1 MYRRKSILAS
11 LFDCDNPVQD
21 ALAHG
26 SPAGIKLAAEA
37 VAVQFEILRRTSVHS
52 PAEVYRVK
60 TGKRIWIVFYLLVA
74 GGAALFTFLLIHQGA
89 PQVMAAFASA
99 GWWIAAVVIYHLAVP
114 LLLDALAWWSLFP
127 RAERLSLWEFF
138 WMRWIGES
146 VSTLVPSAS
155 VGGDVVRARLAALHG
170 ASIPTAAASVLVDI
184 TLGVFVQIVF
194 TLLGLALIVTATGRQ
209 SFVRPTLIGAVIGVL
224 AIIGFYVVQRL
235 GMFRF
240 VGKMISRLAN
250 AEDWHSLV
258 HSGHT
263 LDEAIRTQYAR
274 RSGVVG
280 CCAWTGASLILG
292 SGEIW
297 IALHALGLH
306 AALMNSVILQSMVLT
321 IRSVVFPV
329 PGALGVQEG
338 GYVLV
343 GNLLGIPGDAAFAL
357 SLIARVRELILGI
370 PGLIAWQVIEARR
383 VLRARLA
390 ASAQ

>member
-1 MYRRKSILAS
+1 MK
-11 LFDCDNPVQD
+11 
-21 ALAHG
+21 G
-26 SPAGIKLAAEA
+26 
-37 VAVQFEILRRTSVHS
+37 
-52 PAEVYRVK
+52 
-60 TGKRIWIVFYLLVA
+60 GKRIRVVFYLLVGA
-74 GGAALFTFLLIHQGA
+74 GAALFTFLLIHQGA

-99 GWWIAAVVIYHLAVP
+99 GWWIAAVVVYHFIVP
-114 LLLDALAWWSLFP
+114 LFLDATAWWSLFP

-155 VGGDVVRARLAALHG
+155 VGGDVVRARLAALYG
-170 ASIPTAAASVLVDI
+170 APIATAAASVLVDI
-184 TLGVFVQIVF
+184 TLGVFVQIGF
-194 TLLGLALIVTATGRQ
+194 TLLGLALIVTATGHQ
-209 SFVRPTLIGAVIGVL
+209 TFVRPTLIGAVIGIL
-224 AIIGFYVVQRL
+224 AIVGFYVVQRL

-240 VGKMISRLAN
+240 IGKMISRLAN

-263 LDEAIRTQYAR
+263 LDEAIRRQYAR

-280 CCAWTGASLILG
+280 CCIWTGTSLILG

-297 IALHALGLH
+297 MALHALGLH
-306 AALMNSVILQSMVLT
+306 ATMVNSVILQSMVLT
-321 IRSVVFPV
+321 IRSAMFPV
-329 PGALGVQEG
+329 PGAIGVQEG

-370 PGLIAWQVIEARR
+370 PVLIVWQVIEARR
-383 VLRARLA
+383 VLLPRVVANAR
-390 ASAQ
+390 

>member
-1 MYRRKSILAS
+1 MKGRKKI
-11 LFDCDNPVQD
+11 
-21 ALAHG
+21 
-26 SPAGIKLAAEA
+26 
-37 VAVQFEILRRTSVHS
+37 
-52 PAEVYRVK
+52 
-60 TGKRIWIVFYLLVA
+60 RIAFYLLA
-74 GGAALFTFLLIHQGA
+74 LGGAALFTFLLIRQGA
-89 PQVMAAFASA
+89 SQVGAAFASA
-99 GWWIAAVVIYHLAVP
+99 GWWIGAVVVYHFAVP
-114 LLLDALAWWSLFP
+114 LLLDTTAWWVLFP
-127 RAERLSLWEFF
+127 KPERLSLWQLF

-155 VGGDVVRARLAALHG
+155 VGGDVVRARLAALDG

-194 TLLGLALIVTATGRQ
+194 TLLGLALIVTATGHQ
-209 SFVRPTLIGAVIGVL
+209 SFIRPTLIGAVIGVL

-240 VGKMISRLAN
+240 IGKMISRLAN

-274 RSGVVG
+274 RRGVIG
-280 CCAWTGASLILG
+280 CCAWTATSLILG

-297 IALHALGLH
+297 IALHALGLR
-306 AALMNSVILQSMVLT
+306 ATLINAVILQSMVLT
-321 IRSVVFPV
+321 IRSAMFPV

-370 PGLIAWQVIEARR
+370 PGLIAWQLIEARR
-383 VLRARLA
+383 VWRARFA
-390 ASAQ
+390 ANAR

>member
-1 MYRRKSILAS
+1 MKTPRKIHL
-11 LFDCDNPVQD
+11 
-21 ALAHG
+21 
-26 SPAGIKLAAEA
+26 
-37 VAVQFEILRRTSVHS
+37 T
-52 PAEVYRVK
+52 
-60 TGKRIWIVFYLLVA
+60 IWLL
-74 GGAALFTFLLIHQGA
+74 GLTGAALFTILLIHQGV
-89 PQVMAAFASA
+89 PQVMAVFASA
-99 GWWIAAVVIYHLAVP
+99 GWWIAAVVIYHFAVP
-114 LLLDALAWWSLFP
+114 VLLDTLAWWSLFP
-127 RAERLSLWEFF
+127 RSERLPLWELL

-170 ASIPTAAASVLVDI
+170 APIPTAAASVLVDI

-194 TLLGLALIVTATGRQ
+194 TLLGLALIVTATGHQ

-224 AIIGFYVVQRL
+224 AIVGFYVVQRL

-240 VGKMISRLAN
+240 IGKMISRLAN

-263 LDEAIRTQYAR
+263 LDEAVRTQYAR
-274 RSGVVG
+274 RRGGIG
-280 CCAWTGASLILG
+280 CCAWTATSLILG

-297 IALHALGLH
+297 IALYALGLRSTVVN
-306 AALMNSVILQSMVLT
+306 AVILQSMVLT

-357 SLIARVRELILGI
+357 SLIARVRELILGV
-370 PGLIAWQVIEARR
+370 PGLIAWQVIEGRR
-383 VLRARLA
+383 VFRARLA
-390 ASAQ
+390 ANAR

>member
-1 MYRRKSILAS
+1 MKASGKIRITIWLLGLAG
-11 LFDCDNPVQD
+11 V
-21 ALAHG
+21 G
-26 SPAGIKLAAEA
+26 
-37 VAVQFEILRRTSVHS
+37 
-52 PAEVYRVK
+52 
-60 TGKRIWIVFYLLVA
+60 
-74 GGAALFTFLLIHQGA
+74 LFTFLLIRQGA
-89 PQVMAAFASA
+89 SQVGAAFASA
-99 GWWIAAVVIYHLAVP
+99 GWWIAAVAIYHLAVP
-114 LLLDALAWWSLFP
+114 VLLDAVAWWALFP
-127 RAERLSLWEFF
+127 KAERPSLWQLF

-146 VSTLVPSAS
+146 VSTLVPSAA

-170 ASIPTAAASVLVDI
+170 PSIPTAAASVLVDI
-184 TLGVFVQIVF
+184 TLGVFVQIAF
-194 TLLGLALIVTATGRQ
+194 TLLGLGLIVAVTGQ
-209 SFVRPTLIGAVIGVL
+209 QGFVRPTVIGAVIGVF

-240 VGKMISRLAN
+240 IGKMISRLAN

-274 RSGVVG
+274 RRGVIG
-280 CCAWTGASLILG
+280 CCAWTATSLILG

-306 AALMNSVILQSMVLT
+306 ATIANSVILQSMVLT
-321 IRSVVFPV
+321 IRSAMFPV

-383 VLRARLA
+383 LLRARLA
-390 ASAQ
+390 ANAR